1 MKKPLHLKLL
11 VLGVLLIF
19 NGLRSYAQEI
29 VPLAE
34 RVKLN
39 QVQGDLTMIGN
50 SIIGLED
57 SFTDNIVYD
66 PNAAYNGNLN
76 NGNSISA
83 YIDIDGDATTFSS
96 SSADLVTPNPSCTT
110 IAYAG
115 LYWSATYYL
124 ERIPQTELTFSINN
138 TSLAGNYAV
147 VDNEFS
153 PGNVE
158 IPADPGI
165 TANLVLVDDNTD
177 TTEDGCTALVNGA
190 ELTGNIAV
198 LRRGSC
204 SFTQKVI
211 NAQNAGAIAVIIVNN
226 QSGTVTP
233 AGGDAAIT
241 IPTVGL
247 SQQDGDLIIAEMA
260 LNTVNATLANVVNTT
275 TGDEQLTDLPLLDA
289 RKVGDADFRNIKVKV
304 PGGSYVD
311 VTATSVIYDGYR
323 NTPTNPSNVAQDDV
337 PYVCYADITNLIDQ
351 NNTNGTFTIANMN
364 ATIGQTSGVSGAVGG
379 WTLVVVYEDPQT
391 TPKFISTND
400 GFVQIVSSNP
410 DIDFT
415 YTGVPSLPA
424 PLPINAKFGISSL
437 EGDQGLDGDSV
448 SILNTSSV
456 YVPLGEVSGNNPS
469 SNFFNSSITNNGAFV
484 TSRTPNSQN
493 TLGFDIDILDLPN
506 AGNTLIGNDQEEVSF
521 RLSTDRESYRVFLT
535 AFATEIVEPE
545 LRVLKRGISAT
556 DGTTDITGS
565 TLELGDELF
574 YELEIKN
581 TGNENLLDGTIVV
594 SAQIPA
600 NMDLVNVVDATL
612 PAGVV
617 YDQSIPGKID
627 FSIPAGIVDTSDAP
641 IFIRYRTQLVSDCAS
656 LRDTCSENIQSSA
669 ISSYVGELS
678 GISVT
683 GTPSSTASDSCGVG
697 NGQSTSFLLNIP
709 ACSTD
714 VTICSNSLQLVA
726 GLGYDQ
732 YTWSGPGIISPIVQ
746 TGANANIL
754 DLANAQ
760 EGTYTVIK
768 EDTNPADGTCIALT
782 EEFNVSSFRA
792 ISNPIL
798 DYVNGTSVISEN
810 CSGIDIPQILLCGD
824 QDFLLET
831 NFDPTL
837 NLVSISWQRLAPSG
851 ACASDSNDP
860 CSLLSG
866 DCTDTNWVE
875 EPGGNTPSFTV
886 SDTGDYRILAE
897 FDGGCFNPFY
907 FSVSKTDYQPELTMQ
922 PIECG
927 NAGSVEV
934 TNAPLNFEFSLNSG
948 GPYSNTTV
956 FPIPAGGGGDITVYA
971 IDTTFP
977 GCEYTETINVPE
989 INPTVQITTTDP
1001 TCINDAN
1008 GDGFGRINIEVIGG
1022 IPEYQYTIS
1031 GGNLSSPIV
1040 VLNSD
1045 ANNGIYTQT
1054 GLAPGTYT
1062 VEVVTNLPASDC
1074 VFTETVTINSA
1085 PNFTAEA
1092 VLIAPETCDTGALV
1106 QVNVTSGAGDYLY
1119 DDGSDNFQ
1127 TNNVFEIPISA
1138 DPNATYTFFVT
1149 DTNVPAGTPPCIIEA
1164 NITGIAPYSAI
1175 NIDNVETVNAACATD
1190 SGEIS
1195 IQVSP
1200 AVAGRTYTYRLV
1212 DASADAE
1219 IEKLI
1224 STERNLTFANVA
1236 GGSYYIEVLHNNT
1249 SDPSGDPICAV
1260 TSAVQTVTVPSPIN
1274 ATVSVIRELS
1284 CSPGTEDAIIRVA
1297 SISGGSGSYEWSFSP
1312 TGGFTTVAA
1321 DPFDIPVS
1329 TAGNYTLY
1337 LRNQGTSD
1345 CTTSF
1350 AITVNPLQE
1359 IDDINATI
1367 GNIDCNTQNI
1377 EVTVSALPA
1386 GPAYLYSVTPAPIS
1400 GDANTGLFVLDG
1412 GVNYTFTAQRS
1423 DNSCTLS
1430 KVFTFDATSPIN
1442 NPTVERDPTATNGG
1456 QISCN
1461 NPETVIVS
1469 ITEGVGPF
1477 LFEELNGA
1485 VTSQTVAQG
1494 IGDNGATVGIET
1506 TAVFT
1511 LSNVGSYTFRI
1522 TDLATG
1528 CNFDTPS
1535 YSIDPFDSIEIQA
1548 LVASDITC
1556 FGDSDGSITIEVSGY
1571 TGSYDYNVT
1580 NVTTISGTG
1589 NTNVGPVVVTN
1600 LMAGVYTVEITAT
1613 EVPFCNVAANVVV
1626 SEPQPITASFTVTD
1640 PTAQTGGQI
1649 EIDTAGG
1656 IPPYFYTLTGDGI
1669 GPITATSNL
1678 FVDLDPGDYLV
1689 SIDDSNSCRVEFP
1702 VTLQE
1707 PVMENLEVTLD
1718 LGSAFINCYA
1728 QSTAVVSADVTG
1740 GTGNYQYTLTGTN
1753 FFGSTITVGPQSN
1766 SEFRDLAAGNY
1777 NYTVASD
1784 GVSSSTIPFVITQPQ
1799 ELVGAADITTSILCV
1814 GDNDGTIRVQ
1824 VTGGTPPYS
1833 YALASNP
1840 GLFFSDESDGVLNAH
1855 TFEGLIAGN
1864 YEVLVQDANGCSQ
1877 IISVVIP
1884 EPTPIVAN
1892 VINIIPETCSGNS
1905 DGEFTIAISGGTP
1918 PYLTNITNNDADFV
1932 IDKFS
1937 YTNLP
1942 AGITTVFVSDANGC
1956 RVTLPIEISEGIDL
1970 RGTLIANSACASDS
1984 GTPTP
1989 VYEVRIELDSNAPNA
2004 DVIYSLAGIN
2014 GTPNPSETSNT
2025 SGIFTVAPGEY
2036 EGSILSA
2043 GGCEVSVGTVLVEEY
2058 EEVNIVVE
2066 STNPTN
2072 PGENGEI
2079 LVNIIAGNGPF
2090 SITLDDEAPIIV
2102 ENNNY
2107 VFTQVAAGDHHLVV
2121 SDNGGCSV
2129 QTATVTIIEEDKNPI
2144 VTYAEE
2150 ILVCA
2155 ITGQSYPVVTI
2166 QDEQGEVVDLPLLN
2180 VLSIVW
2186 QKLDEITCDIE
2197 LEDNCPTSDS
2207 VCTSDWFD
2215 IGNGTSNTF
2224 TEAGEYRV
2232 VVNFIT
2238 RSGNNEKIYYF
2249 RVESEVA
2256 TIDKEIV
2263 AFPNPSKDRVRLN
2276 TEVEEVLI
2284 YDVMGKLVMKTN
2296 QNSYSIAGLRNGI
2309 YFAKIKTLN
2318 RREVI
2323 VKLIKE

>member
-1 MKKPLHLKLL
+1 MKKPLHFKLL

-50 SIIGLED
+50 SIVGLEN

-96 SSADLVTPNPSCTT
+96 SSADLITPNPSCTT

-124 ERIPQTELTFSINN
+124 ERIPQTELIFSINN
-138 TSLAGNYAV
+138 TAIAGNYSV
-147 VDNEFS
+147 NNNTLD
-153 PGNVE
+153 PGG
-158 IPADPGI
+158 IDAPTSPGI
-165 TANLVLVDDNTD
+165 TADLVLVQDSGGID
-177 TTEDGCTALVNGA
+177 DGCGTLVNTA
-190 ELTGNIAV
+190 ELNGNIAV
-198 LRRGSC
+198 LRRGFC
-204 SFTQKVI
+204 SFTQKILNV
-211 NAQNAGAIAVIIVNN
+211 QNAGAVAVIIVNN
-226 QSGTVTP
+226 GPGNFTI

-241 IPTVGL
+241 IPAVSV
-247 SQQDGDLIIAEMA
+247 SQEDGNTIITEMSS
-260 LNTVNATLANVVNTT
+260 NTVNATLVNSADTT
-275 TGDEQLTDLPLLDA
+275 TGDEQLTNLPLADA

-304 PGGSYVD
+304 PGGSYID

-379 WTLVVVYEDPQT
+379 WTLVIVYEDPQA

-410 DIDFT
+410 DVDFT
-415 YTGVPSLPA
+415 YTGVPTLPA
-424 PLPINAKFGISSL
+424 PLSINAKFGISSL
-437 EGDQGLDGDSV
+437 EGDQGLGGDRV
-448 SILNTSSV
+448 SILNTSDIYES
-456 YVPLGEVSGNNPS
+456 LGDQSGNNPS

-484 TSRTPNSQN
+484 TNRNPNSQN
-493 TLGFDIDILDLPN
+493 TLGYDIDIFDLPN
-506 AGNTLIGNDQEEVSF
+506 PGNSLIGNNQENVGF
-521 RLSTDRESYRVFLT
+521 RLRTDQDSYRVFLT
-535 AFATEIVEPE
+535 AFATENIEPE
-545 LRVLKRGISAT
+545 LLVIKRGLNTTTA
-556 DGTTDITGS
+556 TDITGS
-565 TLELGDELF
+565 TLDLGDELF
-574 YELEIKN
+574 YELAIEN
-581 TGNENLLDGTIVV
+581 VGNENFLDGSVIV
-594 SAQIPA
+594 STQIPA
-600 NMDLVNVVDATL
+600 NMDLVNIDDASL

-617 YDQSIPGKID
+617 YDQSVPGKID
-627 FSIPAGIVDTSDAP
+627 FVIPSGIVETTDAP
-641 IFIRYRTQLVSDCAS
+641 IFIRYRVRVINDCAS
-656 LRDTCSENIQSSA
+656 LRNTCSENIQSSA
-669 ISSYVGELS
+669 TSSYIGEFS
-678 GISVT
+678 GISVV
-683 GTPSSTASDSCGVG
+683 GVPSSTTVDNCGVG
-697 NGQSTSFLLNIP
+697 NSLPTSFLLDIP

-714 VTICSNSLQLVA
+714 VTTCTGNLQLVA
-726 GLGYDQ
+726 GLGYDR
-732 YTWSGPGIISPIVQ
+732 YTWSGPGIVSPIIQ

-760 EGTYTVIK
+760 EGTYTVSK
-768 EDTNPADGTCIALT
+768 EDTNPADGTCVTLT

-798 DYVNGTSVISEN
+798 DYVNGTSIISEN

-851 ACASDSNDP
+851 ACASDANDP

-886 SDTGDYRILAE
+886 SETGDYRILAE

-989 INPTVQITTTDP
+989 INPTVQITATDP

-1022 IPEYQYTIS
+1022 LPEYQYTIS

-1045 ANNGIYTQT
+1045 ANNGVYTQT

-1062 VEVVTNLPASDC
+1062 VEVVTNLPAPDC

-1085 PNFTAEA
+1085 PDFTAEA

-1106 QVNVTSGAGDYLY
+1106 QVNVTSGAGDYQY
-1119 DDGSDNFQ
+1119 DDGSNNFQ
-1127 TNNVFEIPISA
+1127 TNNVFEIPIPA
-1138 DPNATYTFFVT
+1138 DPSATYAFFVT
-1149 DTNVPAGTPPCIIEA
+1149 DTNVPAGIPPCIIEA
-1164 NITGIAPYSAI
+1164 NITGIETYSAI

-1200 AVAGRTYTYRLV
+1200 TVAGRTYTYRLV
-1212 DASADAE
+1212 DTSADSE
-1219 IEKLI
+1219 VEKLT
-1224 STERNLTFANVA
+1224 STERDITFDNVVD
-1236 GGSYYIEVLHNNT
+1236 GFYYIEVLHNNT
-1249 SDPSGDPICAV
+1249 SDPSADPICAV
-1260 TSAVQTVTVPSPIN
+1260 TSAVQTVTAPSPID

-1284 CSPGTEDAIIRVA
+1284 CSSGTEDAIIRVDA
-1297 SISGGSGSYEWSFSP
+1297 ISGGSGSYEWSFSP
-1312 TGGFTTVAA
+1312 TGLFTAITA
-1321 DPFDIPVS
+1321 DPYDIPVS
-1329 TAGNYTLY
+1329 TAGNYALY
-1337 LRNQGTSD
+1337 IRNQATGD
-1345 CTTSF
+1345 CFVSFDTTV
-1350 AITVNPLQE
+1350 APLLE

-1377 EVTVSALPA
+1377 EVTVSAAPA
-1386 GPAYLYSVTPAPIS
+1386 GPTYLYSVTPAPIS
-1400 GDANTGLFVLDG
+1400 GDANTGFFVLDG
-1412 GVNYTFTAQRS
+1412 GVNYTVTAQRS

-1442 NPTVERDPTATNGG
+1442 NPTVVRDVSAINAG

-1477 LFEELNGA
+1477 LFEELNG
-1485 VTSQTVAQG
+1485 VVPSQTVAQG
-1494 IGDNGATVGIET
+1494 TGDNGATVGIET
-1506 TAVFT
+1506 TAMFT

-1535 YSIDPFDSIEIQA
+1535 YSIDPFDTVEIQA

-1589 NTNVGPVVVTN
+1589 NTNAGPVVITN
-1600 LMAGVYTVEITAT
+1600 LLAGLYTVEITAS
-1613 EVPFCNVAANVVV
+1613 EAPFCNVAANVVV

-1640 PTAQTGGQI
+1640 PTTQTGGQI

-1656 IPPYFYTLTGDGI
+1656 TPPYFYTLTGDGI

-1678 FVDLDPGDYLV
+1678 FVDLDPGNYLV

-1707 PVMENLEVTLD
+1707 PVIDNLEVTLD
-1718 LGSAFINCYA
+1718 LGSTFINCYA

-1753 FFGSTITVGPQSN
+1753 FFGNTITVGPQSN

-1777 NYTVASD
+1777 NYTVESD
-1784 GVSSSTIPFVITQPQ
+1784 GVSPSTIPFVITQPQ

-1877 IISVVIP
+1877 VISVVIP
-1884 EPTPIVAN
+1884 EPTPIVAD

-1918 PYLTNITNNDADFV
+1918 PYFTNITNNDADLV

-1937 YTNLP
+1937 YSNLP
-1942 AGITTVFVSDANGC
+1942 AGITTIFVSDANGC
-1956 RVTLPIEISEGIDL
+1956 RVTFPIEISEGIDL
-1970 RGTLIANSACASDS
+1970 RGTLIANATCASDS
-1984 GTPTP
+1984 GTPTS
-1989 VYEVRIELDSNAPNA
+1989 VYEVRIELDSNTPNT
-2004 DVIYSLAGIN
+2004 DVIYWLAGIN

-2025 SGIFTVAPGEY
+2025 SGIFAVEPGEY
-2036 EGSILSA
+2036 EGSALSA
-2043 GGCEVSVGTVLVEEY
+2043 GGCEVSVGTILVEEY
-2058 EEVNIVVE
+2058 EEVSIVVE
-2066 STNPTN
+2066 GTNPTN

-2107 VFTQVAAGDHHLVV
+2107 VFTQVAAGDHHVVV

-2129 QTATVTIIEEDKNPI
+2129 QTATVTIVEEDKNPI

-2249 RVESEVA
+2249 RVESEVT

-2276 TEVEEVLI
+2276 KEVEEVLI

-2309 YFAKIKTLN
+2309 YFAKIKTSN